1 MANNTNNYLTIKQ
14 ENFCNKQIECGNAS
28 EAYRYAYDAFK
39 MKDTTVNRCAKELLD
54 NPKITARLNELRERL
69 QEKTDIT
76 KEQLLKEL
84 QTIKDTNILDYFEV
98 AGNTLKLKDLKT
110 MPIEQQKAIE
120 SLEETKFG
128 IKLKLHNKTWSIERI
143 CKMLGFDAPT
153 GVDLTT
159 LGDKIDNKIQIEVI
173 DSISKVENKENE

>member
-1 MANNTNNYLTIKQ
+1 MAKENNNDLTIKQ
-14 ENFCNKQIECGNAS
+14 EKFCNKQIECGNAS

-84 QTIKDTNILDYFEV
+84 QTIKDTNILDYFEIH
-98 AGNTLKLKDLKT
+98 GNTLRLKDLAT
-110 MPIEQQKAIE
+110 LPIEQQKAIE
-120 SLEETKFG
+120 SIESTAYG
-128 IKLKLHNKTWSIERI
+128 VKLKLHSKTWSIERL
-143 CKMLGFDAPT
+143 CKMLGYDAPT
-153 GVDLTT
+153 RQELN
-159 LGDKIDNKIQIEVI
+159 LGDDTVKLITGMQVN
-173 DSISKVENKENE
+173 

>member
-1 MANNTNNYLTIKQ
+1 MAKNKNNLTIQ
-14 ENFCNKQIECGNAS
+14 QQNFVDKFLETNNAS
-28 EAYRYAYDAFK
+28 EAYRFAYK
-39 MKDTTVNRCAKELLD
+39 CKGSTVDTIKANACNLLKNTYIALTIEKEQ
-54 NPKITARLNELRERL
+54 ERL

-76 KEQLLKEL
+76 KDQLLKEL

-153 GVDLTT
+153 GIDLTT

-173 DSISKVENKENE
+173 DSISKVENKED